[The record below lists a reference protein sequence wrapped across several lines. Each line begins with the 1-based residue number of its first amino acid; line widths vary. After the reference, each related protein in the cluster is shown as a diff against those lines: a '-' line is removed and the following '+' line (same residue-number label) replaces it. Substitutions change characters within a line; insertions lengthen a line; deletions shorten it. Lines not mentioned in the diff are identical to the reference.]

1 VDAARQLARYNARMG
16 LFDTLGFKWDR
27 DSVPQELPRVSL
39 ERVVFRFHRML
50 PEYVWDAGV
59 LEGNP
64 LTFPEVKTLLEG
76 VAVAG
81 GKLSDQEQILS
92 LGEGFKRLL
101 SLVKKREFKLGKS
114 AFCSLHALVARN
126 GVRESEDFR
135 REGWDGRFA
144 TDLATSE
151 REGYGPVTIESSAV
165 RLDQLFSSGVHSLE
179 RDLANPFERALAFF
193 LFGALHQFFLKGN
206 KRAASLMM
214 NGVLM
219 MEGLDAVSIP
229 AIRAAEFNSRMTNF
243 YASRDAN
250 EMMAFVLD
258 CHPEISLIR
267 QQNPG
272 LPTIEGLP
280 QIKYFRFDD
289 SRFDDSIKNND
300 RDSPALHA

>member
-1 VDAARQLARYNARMG
+1 
-16 LFDTLGFKWDR
+16 
-27 DSVPQELPRVSL
+27 
-39 ERVVFRFHRML
+39 
-50 PEYVWDAGV
+50 
-59 LEGNP
+59 
-64 LTFPEVKTLLEG
+64 
-76 VAVAG
+76 
-81 GKLSDQEQILS
+81 
-92 LGEGFKRLL
+92 
-101 SLVKKREFKLGKS
+101 
-114 AFCSLHALVARN
+114 
-126 GVRESEDFR
+126 
-135 REGWDGRFA
+135 
-144 TDLATSE
+144 
-151 REGYGPVTIESSAV
+151 
-165 RLDQLFSSGVHSLE
+165 
-179 RDLANPFERALAFF
+179 
-193 LFGALHQFFLKGN
+193 
-206 KRAASLMM
+206 
-214 NGVLM
+214 